1 MQWPNLPEDYG
12 NGQRHFD
19 MAKAAYDVAE
29 DSAWLIAGGIGYGIY
44 AWWHIWWIAIPASV
58 AAYFIYIT
66 PYKRNLEVG
75 RKLWQDDIRAY
86 HEYLDS
92 KANAI
97 DE

>member
-44 AWWHIWWIAIPASV
+44 AWSHIWWVAVPA
-58 AAYFIYIT
+58 ALAGYFIFLS
-66 PYKRNLEVG
+66 PHKRTLETG
-75 RKLWQDDIRAY
+75 RKLWAEDIQAY
-86 HEYLDS
+86 QEHLERQS
-92 KANAI
+92 KCH
-97 DE
+97 